1 MYNLVNNHVQTRRGA
16 PRASAQKIKEKGEK
30 KMTKKNIIKF
40 AALLMLVTVLTSIF
54 SLPVFAEAESSDE
67 VNNDEELLFEDSP
80 WWEQVGIFIFG
91 VIFIILA
98 IPIHIIVGISSVIK
112 ELIPI
117 LVEFWES
124 IF

>member
-1 MYNLVNNHVQTRRGA
+1 
-16 PRASAQKIKEKGEK
+16 
-30 KMTKKNIIKF
+30 MTKKNIIKF